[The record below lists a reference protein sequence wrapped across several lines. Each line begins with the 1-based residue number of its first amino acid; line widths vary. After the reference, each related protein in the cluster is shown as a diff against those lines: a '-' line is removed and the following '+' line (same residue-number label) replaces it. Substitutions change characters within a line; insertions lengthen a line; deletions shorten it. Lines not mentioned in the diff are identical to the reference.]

1 MTVLRSAHPRQLDE
15 AVNRSKKFA
24 LEFVANREIESERR
38 FDIGVG
44 HPTGQWRSGKAAG
57 GDHLVRDVLSDK
69 ARIQSVHHRTL
80 VREGELVACPRRRRS
95 SHETGGTTCRERG
108 GQYVLVQ
115 VGAEPHKKKKKT

>member
-1 MTVLRSAHPRQLDE
+1 MTVFRSAHPRQLDE

-80 VREGELVACPRRRRS
+80 VREGEIVACPRSEEHTSELQSLMRIS
-95 SHETGGTTCRERG
+95 YAVFCLK
-108 GQYVLVQ
+108 Q
-115 VGAEPHKKKKKT
+115 KI

>member
-80 VREGELVACPRRRRS
+80 VREGAIGRAP
-95 SHETGGTTCRERG
+95 CRERVCK
-108 GQYVLVQ
+108 YV
-115 VGAEPHKKKKKT
+115 